1 MCQSFHPSVVLL
13 LLLLLLSRFSRVRLL
28 ATPWTAAFQTPPSV
42 GFSRQQYWSGVPLPS
57 PSVVL
62 TRELI
67 IFSKC
72 FLGSVKVLFLLY
84 DFQVSLYVLGWVF
97 QENDIFM
104 AVLCSRRAIVY
115 LKLLNLISLHNL
127 LKYSW

>member
-1 MCQSFHPSVVLL
+1 M
-13 LLLLLLSRFSRVRLL
+13 RFSR
-28 ATPWTAAFQTPPSV
+28 QE
-42 GFSRQQYWSGVPLPS
+42 YWSAVPLPS

-62 TRELI
+62 SRELI
-67 IFSKC
+67 IFKC

-84 DFQVSLYVLGWVF
+84 DFQVSLYVLGRVF

-104 AVLCSRRAIVY
+104 AVLCSCRAIFY

-127 LKYSW
+127 LKYS